1 MSRIGGGRWHIRHP
15 EEEDGLEPPVHVYPI
30 GDLKEHVLEGEV
42 CWCQP
47 TVDRDEV
54 PTIVV
59 HNSMDG
65 RERYETG
72 QREKH

>member
-1 MSRIGGGRWHIRHP
+1 M
-15 EEEDGLEPPVHVYPI
+15 HVYPI